1 MIGYILGLLGIA
13 WISELSWSLLVI
25 LATALGVAC
34 VALSVSARWGQGL
47 SWLRELRELRG
58 FGARLIP
65 TQLIGLLIGALY
77 AALWGEYQLS
87 HRLPDEVG
95 KVDLEL
101 KGVISSIV
109 RVDEGSQQFLL
120 QLSEPNPI
128 YPKLRAVR
136 LRLYAD
142 KPELKQADELHLT
155 ARLQTPQSYL
165 NPYSPDSR
173 RKALQRRIDATGY
186 VRELH
191 ARPELLS
198 TSASGLRQKIYD
210 HLNEHFKPS
219 VAAFLSALVLGH
231 SIDLS
236 AQQWEL
242 LSTTGTVHLVIVS
255 GLHLGVL
262 ALAGLFMGRVLAFA
276 LRLGYPKSA
285 VVTQGLPWVL
295 ALLLTTLY
303 LWFGGAGL
311 ALQRAWV
318 LISVLLVGQLFRR
331 TPTLSLRFKLALL
344 LVTLLDP
351 LAVLDLGFWLSFG
364 LVWIL
369 MQLGRLRDRPPA
381 VFQAMRVQLV
391 LSLLLLPVLMFA
403 LSQLNLLSV
412 LSNLWAIPWV
422 SAGVL
427 ILPLMLPLGSVT
439 GWGQW
444 LVEQW
449 INLFWRGLLI
459 NAEIGLSPMWTPA
472 PLVLTLLALVGVALL
487 LMPLRLRLVG
497 LVLLLPAL
505 LYAPAKRQGFAV
517 TLLDVGQGQAAIID
531 LPGERWVYDT
541 GPAFGDNFAVAQL
554 TLIPELKRRP
564 DSKPR
569 LLIVSHGDRD
579 HAGGVEALKRFN
591 QSKMTLSGQPEQ
603 VAGRA
608 CHLGFARDIGGV
620 HVRVGGLAQ
629 VRDDNDASCWIYITN
644 GACSLLIAGDLS
656 TSAEERL
663 MHELESEGV
672 NRPLTWLHLSHHGS
686 KTSTGEAW
694 LDFWQPNWA
703 LNSRGRNNHFGHPHP
718 SVTAR
723 LAEREIGLL
732 DTAEVG
738 AIYLEAEGSGCSTTS
753 FLQTNRRYWH

>member
-1 MIGYILGLLGIA
+1 MIGYISGLLGVA
-13 WISELSWSLLVI
+13 WISELSWTLLVT
-25 LATALGVAC
+25 LATALAVVWVA
-34 VALSVSARWGQGL
+34 VSASSRCEQGV
-47 SWLRELRELRG
+47 RG
-58 FGARLIP
+58 FGSQLIP
-65 TQLIGLLIGALY
+65 KQLIGLLIGSLY
-77 AALWGEYQLS
+77 AALWGQYQLS
-87 HRLPDEVG
+87 HRLPDDVG

-120 QLSEPNPI
+120 QLSETHPI

-142 KPELKQADELHLT
+142 EPLLKQSDRLYLT

-165 NPYSPDSR
+165 NPFSPDSR
-173 RKALQRRIDATGY
+173 RKSLQRRIDATGY

-191 ARPELLS
+191 ARSEPLS
-198 TSASGLRQKIYD
+198 TSFSGLHQKIYD
-210 HLNEHFKPS
+210 HLNERFEPT

-236 AQQWEL
+236 AHQWEL
-242 LSTTGTVHLVIVS
+242 LSTTGTVHLVVVS

-262 ALAGLFMGRVLAFA
+262 ALAGMYMGRALGFA
-276 LRLGYPKSA
+276 LRLGFPHSA
-285 VVTQGLPWVL
+285 AITQRLPWVV
-295 ALLLTTLY
+295 ALILTTLY

-318 LISVLLVGQLFRR
+318 LIGVLLVGQLFRR
-331 TPTLSLRFKLALL
+331 TPALSLRFKLALL

-369 MQLGRLRDRPPA
+369 MQLGRLRQRLSCVA
-381 VFQAMRVQLV
+381 QMVRVQLV
-391 LSLLLLPVLMFA
+391 LSLLLLPVLLFA

-412 LSNLWAIPWV
+412 VSNLWAIPWV

-427 ILPLMLPLGSVT
+427 ALPLVLPLGLVT

-444 LVEQW
+444 VVAQW
-449 INLFWRGLLI
+449 VDLFWTGLSI
-459 NAEIGLSPMWTPA
+459 NAQIGLSPLWTPP
-472 PLVLTLLALVGVALL
+472 PLALTLLALLATVLL

-505 LYAPAKRQGFAV
+505 FYVPDKRQGFAV

-531 LPGERWVYDT
+531 LPSERWVYDT
-541 GPAFGDNFAVAQL
+541 GPSFGENFAVAQL

-564 DSKPR
+564 DSKPM

-579 HAGGVEALKRFN
+579 HAGGVEALMRFH
-591 QSKMTLSGQPEQ
+591 QPELRLSGQPEQ
-603 VAGRA
+603 VEGRA
-608 CHLGFARDIGGV
+608 CHLGYERDVEGV
-620 HVRVGGLAQ
+620 SVRVGALTQ
-629 VRDDNDASCWIYITN
+629 VRDDNDASCWLYLTN

-656 TSAEERL
+656 TSAEARL
-663 MHELESEGV
+663 MRELESEGV
-672 NRPLTWLHLSHHGS
+672 KQPLTWLHLSHHGS
-686 KTSTGEAW
+686 KTSSGEAW
-694 LDFWQPNWA
+694 LDFWQPKWG

-718 SVTAR
+718 TVTAR
-723 LAEREIGLL
+723 LAEREIPLL

-738 AIYLEAEGSGCSTTS
+738 AIYLEAQGSLCSTTS
-753 FLQTNRRYWH
+753 FLWTNRRYWH